1 LDFLEGG
8 GDGCGEVP
16 RVEGIDE
23 VGEDFGVGFGEEGI
37 ASGSEFLAMATE
49 VSTAM
54 PAES

>member
-1 LDFLEGG
+1 MDFLEGG